1 MVRIPARDVTLNAV
15 QAGQGPDVVLVH
27 GLGASLAFWYPHI
40 APALA
45 RAFRTTAYDLRG
57 HGRSEMP
64 TTGYSIASMAEDLG
78 AILDGFAIASAHLLG
93 HSFGAVIAIHLALSR
108 PDRVRSLILADPV
121 SWWAKRH
128 AEMGSGFRRIGNDAS
143 GYPLRVRP
151 ADVVTEMSEFMA
163 ADAVSARFPV
173 GSGALSGAPQAWRL
187 ERYPALTGSLRG
199 AVARNRWRRLLAAT
213 TLASDLSRET
223 GPRLGILRLVAVP
236 CLLTYGDQSRY
247 QPFCRI
253 LHGALPSSRLLA
265 VHGAGHFHPVQRPEF
280 FTAAVRDF
288 LLPADS

>member
-15 QAGQGPDVVLVH
+15 QAGHGPDVVLVH

-40 APALA
+40 APRLA

-64 TTGYSIASMAEDLG
+64 AAGYSAASMAEDLE

-121 SWWAKRH
+121 SWWAQRSP
-128 AEMGSGFRRIGNDAS
+128 EMGAGLDRIGNDAS
-143 GYPLRVRP
+143 GYPLRAYP
-151 ADVVTEMSEFMA
+151 ADLVTEMSEFMA
-163 ADAVSARFPV
+163 ADAVRAGFPV
-173 GSGALSGAPQAWRL
+173 SGGLSGAPLAWRL
-187 ERYPALTGSLRG
+187 QRYPPLTGSLRG

-223 GPRLGILRLVAVP
+223 GPRPGVLRLVAVP

-247 QPFCRI
+247 QQFCRV
-253 LHGALPSSRLLA
+253 LHAALPSSRLLP

-288 LLPADS
+288 LRPANS